1 MWRGGGWVLKTRVPL
16 RASVSP
22 TATIIGAGAR
32 WVNDPF
38 TAAIDG
44 QGDTGGHARGRR
56 REDYGVG
63 AVST

>member
-1 MWRGGGWVLKTRVPL
+1 
-16 RASVSP
+16 VSP